1 MSISSGWV
9 ILGGSDSSSVS
20 SELNVTLELVNSS
33 LLHARVVFGEYSR
46 VRAGDF
52 LIQVVVF
59 EEICFVIK
67 DNFPPD
73 MSVDRIKCFHPDFEN
88 RVRNELYSGPHALA
102 SLMLIGDPLGLL
114 PKVLDHGAPFVCE
127 LPYGC
132 VQEAFLNMGEGYRCH
147 PSRDKAFHALF
158 IFTPSVLLE

>member
-20 SELNVTLELVNSS
+20 SELNITLELVNSS

-114 PKVLDHGAPFVCE
+114 PKVLYHGAPFVCE
-127 LPYGC
+127 LSCGR
-132 VQEAFLNMGEGYRCH
+132 VHKAISGGGERYWGH
-147 PSRDKAFHALF
+147 PSGDETF
-158 IFTPSVLLE
+158 